1 MSAAEI
7 RQHLK
12 LLELER
18 LEANAIGLI
27 GCESYKRDLEREM
40 EAYRSAF
47 VGAAVTE
54 IAQLRAHLSGPLVG

>member
-7 RQHLK
+7 RNHLK

-18 LEANAIGLI
+18 LEAESVGLL
-27 GCESYKRDLEREM
+27 GDEHYKRDLEEEM
-40 EAYRSAF
+40 AECRSAF

-54 IAQLRAHLSGPLVG
+54 IACLRAELYGRQVG

>member
-7 RQHLK
+7 RQQLK

-18 LEANAIGLI
+18 LEAEAIGLI
-27 GCESYKRDLEREM
+27 GCASYKRDLEQET
-40 EAYRSAF
+40 EACRSAF

-54 IAQLRAHLSGPLVG
+54 IARLRARLSGPLAG

>member
-18 LEANAIGLI
+18 LEAETIGLT
-27 GCESYKRDLEREM
+27 GCESYKRDLEQEM
-40 EAYRSAF
+40 EACRSAF

-54 IAQLRAHLSGPLVG
+54 IAQLRAHLSGPLAG

>member
-18 LEANAIGLI
+18 LEAETIGLI
-27 GCESYKRDLEREM
+27 GCESYKRALEQEM
-40 EAYRSAF
+40 EACRSAF

-54 IAQLRAHLSGPLVG
+54 IAQLRAQLSGPLAG

>member
-18 LEANAIGLI
+18 LEAETIGLT
-27 GCESYKRDLEREM
+27 GCESYKRDLEQEM
-40 EAYRSAF
+40 EACRSAF

-54 IAQLRAHLSGPLVG
+54 IAQLRAQLSGPLAG